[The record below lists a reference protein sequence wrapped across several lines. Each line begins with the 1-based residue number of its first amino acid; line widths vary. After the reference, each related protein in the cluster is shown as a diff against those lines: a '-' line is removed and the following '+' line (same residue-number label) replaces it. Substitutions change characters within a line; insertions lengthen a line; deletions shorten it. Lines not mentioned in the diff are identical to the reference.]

1 MGKENDAIVGGAE
14 SASHAGAVRHD
25 RAPVNA
31 RPYIIAITPEAWM
44 NISRLPFATFKKFQ
58 VAVDAIAADI
68 SARPDGEDENT
79 EKRATAEGLV
89 ISYKRDDVTRKLT
102 ILRLEVAQ

>member
-1 MGKENDAIVGGAE
+1 MGGAE
-14 SASHAGAVRHD
+14 SASQAGAVRHN

-31 RPYIIAITPEAWM
+31 RPYIIAIAPEAWV

-58 VAVDAIAADI
+58 AAVDAIAADM
-68 SARPDGEDENT
+68 SARPGGEDKNT
-79 EKRATAEGLV
+79 EQRATAEGLV
-89 ISYKRDDVTRKLT
+89 ISYKRDDVAGKLT

>member
-1 MGKENDAIVGGAE
+1 
-14 SASHAGAVRHD
+14 
-25 RAPVNA
+25 VNA

-58 VAVDAIAADI
+58 VAVDAIAADM

-89 ISYKRDDVTRKLT
+89 ISYKRDDVARKLT

>member
-1 MGKENDAIVGGAE
+1 
-14 SASHAGAVRHD
+14 
-25 RAPVNA
+25 VNA

-58 VAVDAIAADI
+58 VAVDAIAADM

-79 EKRATAEGLV
+79 KKRATAEGLV
-89 ISYKRDDVTRKLT
+89 ISYQRDDVARKIT
-102 ILRLEVAQ
+102 ILRIEVAQ